1 VERGDLVGTNFF
13 VKQMMI
19 SCLAIYSYYIESG
32 DECFLIDPMNEISKY
47 EEVIRNRGKTLKGV
61 FLTHYH
67 ADYIAGHLE
76 LKKKYNCQIY
86 LGPNGLSTFGIQ
98 VLKDNESIKVGNITL
113 KVLHTPGHTEES
125 SCILLID

>member
-1 VERGDLVGTNFF
+1 MGTNFF